1 MARMLTD
8 RLLVASPDLN
18 DPNFARSVV
27 YLLEHDA
34 HGALG
39 VIINRATD
47 VRVDEHFESLGSSV
61 WQPPVFFEGGPVSPG
76 GVVALGS
83 TNLEPPTVVDLD
95 TIMDNG
101 ASVPSQLRVFLGY
114 AGWSASQL
122 DEELIQGS
130 WIPVDTVRSGL
141 GGDDVFGA
149 DPAGLWR
156 RVLARQS
163 GPVSRLAYYPDDLIL
178 N

>member
-1 MARMLTD
+1 MARLLTD

-27 YLLEHDA
+27 YVLEHDV

-39 VIINRATD
+39 VIINRPTE
-47 VRVDEHFESLGSSV
+47 VRVEEHFEPLGSAV
-61 WQPPVFFEGGPVSPG
+61 CYPFVFFEGGPVSPG

-95 TIMDNG
+95 TIVGPTG
-101 ASVPSQLRVFLGY
+101 AIPSQLRVFLGY

-122 DEELIQGS
+122 DEELLQGS

-141 GGDDVFGA
+141 SGDDIFGA

-156 RVLARQS
+156 RVLGRQS
-163 GPVSRLAYYPDDLIL
+163 GPVSRLALYPDNLIV